1 MKDAGPRGEPG
12 PKGDKGDKGDTGK
25 GLEFS
30 WNGTQLGV
38 RVEGDATYQYVNL
51 KGDKGDDGYT
61 PVKGVDY
68 FDGEQGPKGDKG
80 DKGESAYEH
89 WLSLGNVGTINDF
102 LLTLKG
108 DKGDKGDP
116 GEKGEK
122 GDKGDSI
129 EFAWNGTQLGVRV
142 EGETS
147 YQYVDLKGDKGDKGE
162 QGPQGDPS
170 TVNNIVAVDGNIELT
185 ANDIPYDEDTSVKVK
200 IDELRQQINTLDY
213 STVAAVTDVYTI
225 DFANSPVKNV
235 KIETEDTNAKTV
247 ALANVPTGD
256 AELFIELTYTN
267 AAAITWFEGIT
278 WLSGF
283 APTFTEGKVYRIALF
298 KYGTGWHGN
307 CVGGW

>member
-1 MKDAGPRGEPG
+1 MNSKFIDSMSPMSGRVYKNDGSIVNFADLLEKIVNKGDTGIGLQYNWQGTQLGIKREDEEQYSYVDLKG
-12 PKGDKGDKGDTGK
+12 PKGDKGD
-25 GLEFS
+25 
-30 WNGTQLGV
+30 
-38 RVEGDATYQYVNL
+38 
-51 KGDKGDDGYT
+51 
-61 PVKGVDY
+61 
-68 FDGEQGPKGDKG
+68 
-80 DKGESAYEH
+80 
-89 WLSLGNVGTINDF
+89 
-102 LLTLKG
+102 
-108 DKGDKGDP
+108 
-116 GEKGEK
+116 
-122 GDKGDSI
+122 
-129 EFAWNGTQLGVRV
+129 
-142 EGETS
+142 
-147 YQYVDLKGDKGDKGE
+147 

-256 AELFIELTYTN
+256 AELFIELTYSN
-267 AAAITWFEGIT
+267 AAAITWFAGIT
-278 WLSGF
+278 WLSGA
-283 APTFTEGKVYRIALF
+283 APTFETGKVYRIALF